1 MDNQD
6 SHKSGANDLN
16 ESPFGQEEDD
26 DFMTA
31 ASKDEEISKKCFCC
45 RIWSKYDRNFM
56 FAYTTQYANFGMKFL
71 TILAL

>member
-1 MDNQD
+1 MDNQERIKTD
-6 SHKSGANDLN
+6 VNAFN

-31 ASKDEEISKKCFCC
+31 ASKDDEISKKCFCC
-45 RIWSKYDRNFM
+45 RIWSKYDKNFM

-71 TILAL
+71 TILTL